1 MSNYDYRDHE
11 TPHGIV
17 EERYNEYDKYIYQF
31 TLYRPKNQTEP
42 LTITQIGEIIET
54 LIGDYD
60 YLYYTYNTDTYLKEI
75 PINLPLEIAKFQAQ
89 LMQQKYK
96 FLDD

>member
-1 MSNYDYRDHE
+1 MSHYDYRDHK

-17 EERYNEYDKYIYQF
+17 EEEYNGYFIYNF
-31 TLYRPKNQTEP
+31 TLHRPKDQNKP
-42 LTITQIGEIIET
+42 LTMSQIGEITEALIENYYE
-54 LIGDYD
+54 ISCIYD
-60 YLYYTYNTDTYLKEI
+60 VGTYKEEI

>member
-1 MSNYDYRDHE
+1 MSHYNYRNHK

-17 EERYNEYDKYIYQF
+17 EEKYDGYFIYIF
-31 TLYRPKNQTEP
+31 ILHCPKDQTKP
-42 LTITQIGEIIET
+42 LTLSQIGEITDAFIDNYYE
-54 LIGDYD
+54 ISYIYD
-60 YLYYTYNTDTYLKEI
+60 NNTYKEEA

-96 FLDD
+96 FIED

>member
-1 MSNYDYRDHE
+1 M
-11 TPHGIV
+11 P
-17 EERYNEYDKYIYQF
+17 
-31 TLYRPKNQTEP
+31 
-42 LTITQIGEIIET
+42 QIGEIIET
-54 LIGDYD
+54 LIESYYEISYIYD
-60 YLYYTYNTDTYLKEI
+60 NNTYKEET

>member
-1 MSNYDYRDHE
+1 MSHYDYRDHK
-11 TPHGIV
+11 TPYSIV
-17 EERYNEYDKYIYQF
+17 EEEYDGYFIYNF
-31 TLYRPKNQTEP
+31 ILYRPKDQTEP
-42 LTITQIGEIIET
+42 LTMPQIGEIIDALIDNYYET
-54 LIGDYD
+54 SCIYD
-60 YLYYTYNTDTYLKEI
+60 ADTYKEEI

>member
-1 MSNYDYRDHE
+1 MSNYDYRDHR

-17 EERYNEYDKYIYQF
+17 EEEYNGYFIYNF
-31 TLYRPKNQTEP
+31 TLHRPKDQTEP
-42 LTITQIGEIIET
+42 LTMPQIGEIIEA
-54 LIGDYD
+54 IIENYYEISCIYD
-60 YLYYTYNTDTYLKEI
+60 VDTYNEEI

-96 FLDD
+96 CLDD

>member
-1 MSNYDYRDHE
+1 MSHYDYRDHK
-11 TPHGIV
+11 TPYGIV
-17 EERYNEYDKYIYQF
+17 EEEYDEYFIYNF
-31 TLYRPKNQTEP
+31 ILYHPKDQTEP
-42 LTITQIGEIIET
+42 LTMLQIGKIIDALIDNYYEISCI
-54 LIGDYD
+54 YD
-60 YLYYTYNTDTYLKEI
+60 TDTYKEEI

>member
-1 MSNYDYRDHE
+1 MSHYDYRNHK

-17 EERYNEYDKYIYQF
+17 EEQYDGYFIYNF
-31 TLYRPKNQTEP
+31 TLYRPKDQTEP
-42 LTITQIGEIIET
+42 LTLSQIGEIIDT
-54 LIGDYD
+54 LIDHYYEISYIYD
-60 YLYYTYNTDTYLKEI
+60 VDTYKEEI

-96 FLDD
+96 FRND

>member
-1 MSNYDYRDHE
+1 M
-11 TPHGIV
+11 P
-17 EERYNEYDKYIYQF
+17 
-31 TLYRPKNQTEP
+31 
-42 LTITQIGEIIET
+42 QIGEIIDALIDNYYET
-54 LIGDYD
+54 SCIYD
-60 YLYYTYNTDTYLKEI
+60 ADTYKEEI